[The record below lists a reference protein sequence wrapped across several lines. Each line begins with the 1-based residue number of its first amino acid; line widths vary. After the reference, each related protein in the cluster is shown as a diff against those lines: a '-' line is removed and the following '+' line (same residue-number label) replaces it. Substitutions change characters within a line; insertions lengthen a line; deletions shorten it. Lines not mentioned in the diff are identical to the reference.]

1 MNDKRIVVG
10 LAGNP
15 NVGKSAIFN
24 ALTGSRQH
32 VGNWPGKTIERAEG
46 TFRHGAWEIHL
57 VDLPGTYSLAAQSP
71 EEIVARD
78 YILSDEPDVIVDII
92 DATCLERNLNLTLQ
106 SLELTDKV
114 VVALNLMDEVRRQ
127 GWEIDVEA
135 LEAALGVPV
144 IPTVAVGGEGL
155 PELVDAVV
163 AVVEGRQRTEP
174 ISVD

>member
-1 MNDKRIVVG
+1 MSDRRIAIG

-24 ALTGSRQH
+24 TLTGSRQH

-46 TFRHGAWEIHL
+46 SFRYGGWEIRL

-78 YILSDEPDVIVDII
+78 YILSDEPDVVVDVV

-106 SLELTDKV
+106 SLEMTDRI

-135 LEAALGVPV
+135 LEKALGVPV
-144 IPTVAVGGEGL
+144 IPTVAVEGEGL
-155 PELVDAVV
+155 PELVEAVV
-163 AVVEGRQRTEP
+163 AVSEGRRRP
-174 ISVD
+174 SRPR